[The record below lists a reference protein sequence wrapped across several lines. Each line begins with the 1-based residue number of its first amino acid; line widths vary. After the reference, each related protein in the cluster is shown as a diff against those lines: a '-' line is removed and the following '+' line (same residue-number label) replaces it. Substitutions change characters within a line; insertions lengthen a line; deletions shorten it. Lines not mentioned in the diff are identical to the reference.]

1 MDLKISGN
9 VELLKYFLS
18 LHYKIFDFY
27 ENELQD
33 DPRVYE
39 YLKILKNIM
48 NNFKTEV
55 EIDKLY
61 HDLFREAQNR
71 GLKEKIP
78 EREIIYTENFIYWQ
92 NSMLNSPTYIREIE
106 ATNFLGAYDISF
118 VDDEIL
124 GFDYPVRR
132 ACKILNEKGY
142 ITYWSSANKQDYL
155 DRKGQVIENK
165 SVAYILI
172 DSKNL
177 TDELKEKL
185 LLNRD
190 CDFWGV
196 ALEYQDN
203 GKYYGIW
210 SEITSLD
217 TLCNGISNDL
227 SSKALSLPIL
237 ENVKKL

>member
-1 MDLKISGN
+1 MDLKVIGN
-9 VELLKYFLS
+9 IELLKYFLS
-18 LHYKIFDFY
+18 LHYKLFDFY

-33 DPRVYE
+33 DPRAYE
-39 YLKILKNIM
+39 YLEILKNIM
-48 NNFKTEV
+48 SNSKTEV

-78 EREIIYTENFIYWQ
+78 EREIIYTEDFIDWQ
-92 NSMLNSPTYIREIE
+92 NSMLKSPTYIREIE

-118 VDDEIL
+118 VDDEIM

-142 ITYWSSANKQDYL
+142 ITYWSSSNKQDYL
-155 DRKGQVIENK
+155 DRKGQVIQNK
-165 SVAYILI
+165 SVGYILI

-177 TDELKEKL
+177 TDELKEEL
-185 LLNRD
+185 LLNGD

-196 ALEYQDN
+196 ALEYRDN

-217 TLCNGISNDL
+217 TLCNDISNDL

>member
-1 MDLKISGN
+1 
-9 VELLKYFLS
+9 
-18 LHYKIFDFY
+18 
-27 ENELQD
+27 
-33 DPRVYE
+33 
-39 YLKILKNIM
+39 M
-48 NNFKTEV
+48 NNSKTVV
-55 EIDKLY
+55 EIEKFY
-61 HDLFREAQNR
+61 YDLFQEAQNR
-71 GLKEKIP
+71 GLEEKTP
-78 EREIIYTENFIYWQ
+78 EREIIYTENFIDRQ
-92 NSMLNSPTYIREIE
+92 NSMLKSPTYIREIE

-118 VDDEIL
+118 VDDEIM

-132 ACKILNEKGY
+132 ACKILNGKGY

-185 LLNRD
+185 LLNGD

-217 TLCNGISNDL
+217 TLCNDISNDL
-227 SSKALSLPIL
+227 LSKALSLPIL